1 MRREGTL
8 VRYIGGMTRLLAF
21 ALRLHLGNDDNN
33 TLNGNSLL
41 LTRESKAAC
50 VELSRSLAA
59 GSTDFNTPG
68 LHKLI
73 LSLLHEGYGSAIP
86 ERSRSLAMYYII
98 FSNVKPS
105 GMIQTPDH
113 VNGTLSELKW
123 TFRATTFWQIV
134 ARSRA
139 AQIEVA
145 DHAQGYDPEQINGSD
160 VLKRSVQF
168 NEDDSVLMLNISNLP
183 AL

>member
-1 MRREGTL
+1 M
-8 VRYIGGMTRLLAF
+8 
-21 ALRLHLGNDDNN
+21 
-33 TLNGNSLL
+33 
-41 LTRESKAAC
+41 
-50 VELSRSLAA
+50 
-59 GSTDFNTPG
+59 
-68 LHKLI
+68 
-73 LSLLHEGYGSAIP
+73 P
-86 ERSRSLAMYYII
+86 ERSHSLAMYYII

-134 ARSRA
+134 ARSQA
-139 AQIEVA
+139 VQMEVT
-145 DHAQGYDPEQINGSD
+145 DHAQVYDPEQISGSD

-168 NEDDSVLMLNISNLP
+168 DEDNSVMMLNISNLS